1 MAHIAIVG
9 GGIGGLPTA
18 YELRHLLPREHKITL
33 ISDRSK
39 FTFIPSLPWVA
50 FDMTPLE
57 NVQLEIEPLLKWRGI
72 DWVDGRVTHL
82 DPEAKTLVAGDRT
95 LNYDYLVIATGASLN
110 TDAVPG
116 LGPDKGYTHSVCNP
130 HHAEMAREAWLEFE
144 ANPGPLVVGAVP
156 GASCMGPAYEF
167 ALLAD
172 HVLRKRG
179 LRDRVPITFV
189 SPEPYAGH
197 LGIGGMANSGK
208 LVTQLFEMK
217 QIDWIENAAVT
228 EITPDE
234 ICLADGRRLPFKYSM
249 LLPPFLGAKF
259 LRDVPGLTDAK
270 GFVPVK
276 PTYRHPDFPSI
287 YSLGIAIQLAP
298 PEKTPVPLGVPKTG
312 QMTESM
318 GMAVAHNIARDL
330 GVIQS
335 DPVKPTLEAI
345 CMADFGDTG
354 IIFIAQPVLPEL
366 ESGTRRRAIAK
377 RGIWVSWIKTAFERF
392 FMAKMQNGLGI
403 PWFEKLGLGML
414 GIRLVEPLSEAER
427 LEEMT
432 HGSGS
437 GSRPSGSRVGVA
449 RESVQNP

>member
-18 YELRHLLPREHKITL
+18 YELRHLLPREHQVTL
-33 ISDRSK
+33 VSDRSK

-72 DWVDGRVTHL
+72 DWVDGKVTHL

-110 TDAVPG
+110 TDAIPG
-116 LGPDKGYTHSVCNP
+116 LGPDNGYTHSVCNP
-130 HHAEMAREAWLEFE
+130 HHAEMAREAWLKFE
-144 ANPGPLVVGAVP
+144 ENPGPLVVGAVP

-172 HVLRKRG
+172 YVLRKRG
-179 LRDRVPITFV
+179 LRDRVPITFIT
-189 SPEPYAGH
+189 PEPYAGQ

-208 LVTQLFEMK
+208 LVTELFKMK
-217 QIDWIENAAVT
+217 QIEWVENAAVT
-228 EITPDE
+228 EISPEDV
-234 ICLADGRRLPFKYSM
+234 CLSDGRRFPFKYSM
-249 LLPPFLGAKF
+249 LLPPFVGAQF

-270 GFVPVK
+270 GFVPVL
-276 PTYRHPDFPSI
+276 PTYRHPELPSI
-287 YSLGIAIQLAP
+287 YTVGIASQLAP
-298 PEKTPVPLGVPKTG
+298 PEKTAVPLGVPKTG

-330 GVIQS
+330 GVIKS
-335 DPVKPTLEAI
+335 APVKPALEAI

-354 IIFIAQPVLPEL
+354 IIFIAQPVVPDNKTR
-366 ESGTRRRAIAK
+366 TRRRSIAK
-377 RGIWVSWIKTAFERF
+377 RGIWVSWIKIAFERF
-392 FMAKMQNGLGI
+392 FMAKMQNGLGV
-403 PWFEKLGLGML
+403 PWFEKLGLNLL

-437 GSRPSGSRVGVA
+437 RPSGSRFGVA
-449 RESVQNP
+449 REPLQNS